1 MQPTELPRVPQPDL
15 SRIAPLVGVS
25 AEPEPETEREKEDLD
40 TQRLQA
46 ELAGL
51 RQDTAER
58 KRYASRFYY
67 LSCAWIVI
75 ITLILLLQ
83 GFGSFWFGKC
93 PFKLSEA
100 VVLAV
105 IGSTTA
111 NVLGILFV
119 VANYLFPKKG
129 PADHS

>member
-1 MQPTELPRVPQPDL
+1 MPPTESGPPPQADL
-15 SRIAPLVGVS
+15 SRITSPPDVS
-25 AEPEPETEREKEDLD
+25 KEPQPETAEEIKNLD
-40 TQRLQA
+40 HQRVEA

-58 KRYASRFYY
+58 KKYASRFFH
-67 LSCAWIVI
+67 LSCAWILI
-75 ITLILLLQ
+75 ITTILLLQ

-93 PFKLSEA
+93 PFKLSEP

-129 PADHS
+129 PADKP